1 MTGTGL
7 GGKITLNDLT
17 AVPTVQNTAQQTKE
31 TAAPAESGA
40 DYEDV
45 KLPNIRKVIA
55 KSMHQS
61 LSTMA
66 QLTLNSSFD
75 ATAVMSYRKQL
86 KENKEKL
93 GLANI
98 TINDII
104 LYAVSRTI
112 LNHKDC
118 NAHYLDDSMRYFNK
132 VHLGIAVDTPRGDV
146 YKRQDRPH

>member
-1 MTGTGL
+1 MCIRDRTGTGL

-118 NAHYLDDSMRYFNK
+118 NACLLYTS
-132 VHLGIAVDTPRGDV
+132 
-146 YKRQDRPH
+146 